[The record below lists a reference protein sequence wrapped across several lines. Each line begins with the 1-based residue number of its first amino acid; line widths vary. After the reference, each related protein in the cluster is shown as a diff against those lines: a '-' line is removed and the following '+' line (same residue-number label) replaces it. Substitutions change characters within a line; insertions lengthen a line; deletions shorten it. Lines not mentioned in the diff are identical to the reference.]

1 MLKTENMRFAN
12 LMDEFKWVMN
22 VLESV
27 NSRSQLGSARNLYNC
42 WRNKYNNF
50 NVIELYRE
58 FEMEFMDKEENLFDI
73 EFSKKL

>member
-1 MLKTENMRFAN
+1 MLKPEDMRFAN

-22 VLESV
+22 VLDSV
-27 NSRSQLGSARNLYNC
+27 NSRKQLTGARNLYNC
-42 WRNKYNNF
+42 WKNKYNSF

-73 EFSKKL
+73 EFSKKM